1 MLLLLL
7 AGTGQGLLAAHRL
20 HKRADTLGRLGRLA
34 AYWADRI
41 RANAVPLAV
50 LAEETAGTAEFG
62 SLPFWHGAPYTRSSL
77 VAAAE
82 HGATA
87 LSLNAA
93 DRRLLVEFIGGF
105 GGGDISGEAERC
117 RRYEKQFRDRFEA
130 AAEDA
135 RRRGRS
141 YVTLGLC
148 AGGMAALLLGG

>member
-1 MLLLLL
+1 LVLCFFVLGFFLQL
-7 AGTGQGLLAAHRL
+7 HHITFFRVCQGAKKKWKRGQ
-20 HKRADTLGRLGRLA
+20 
-34 AYWADRI
+34 
-41 RANAVPLAV
+41 
-50 LAEETAGTAEFG
+50 FG

-105 GGGDISGEAERC
+105 GSGDISGEAERC